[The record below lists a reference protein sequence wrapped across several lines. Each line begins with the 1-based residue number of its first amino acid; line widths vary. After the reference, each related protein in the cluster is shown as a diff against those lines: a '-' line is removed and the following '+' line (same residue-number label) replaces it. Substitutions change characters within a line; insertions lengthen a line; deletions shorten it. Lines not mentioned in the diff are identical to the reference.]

1 LYFAKKRINLL
12 DIYHGG
18 SPESTCDFS
27 RRGKQKPERIHI
39 HRQVSLLQ
47 QDAADEHQNSQN
59 DEQPALKNVEF
70 PSGRLHSFGFHSV
83 QDIHH
88 ACEDIDDGIEAAL
101 WESPRAEASSS
112 AYTVPNAGIIP
123 ITRNTAIRMLNTLLR
138 KPFIIAPPYFYN
150 ILFYYVTAEG
160 GFHRGDNEKSR
171 QWSRPFFVTFSL

>member
-1 LYFAKKRINLL
+1 MAVFHISLRWHYPNQVVGPGHTSRSQPACTSSPFVYDTVYPFVSIYASGNLYFAKKRINLL

-47 QDAADEHQNSQN
+47 QDAADEHQDSQN
-59 DEQPALKNVEF
+59 DEQPTLKN
-70 PSGRLHSFGFHSV
+70 
-83 QDIHH
+83 
-88 ACEDIDDGIEAAL
+88 
-101 WESPRAEASSS
+101 S

-150 ILFYYVTAEG
+150 ILFYYITAEG
-160 GFHRGDNEKSR
+160 GFH
-171 QWSRPFFVTFSL
+171 